1 MEVNYFKQRE
11 DFRVV
16 MLETLKIRFPKMA
29 WRQVLKILGKEQTR
43 VMFKLMKSNHF
54 YLLFMVDPVLP
65 DEVKTE
71 CEYLFENPKL
81 AMAMNAFRVAKV
93 QSYLTISSLSDELR
107 AFLESLF
114 YYFKASC
121 NNYGGCDDFVRAQ
134 KHFQQ
139 VEANLFE
146 NVENLSEAEKEL
158 LITVTVMALE
168 EFSQDS
174 FNKVME
180 MCGLSA

>member
-16 MLETLKIRFPKMA
+16 MLEALKIRFPKMA

-93 QSYLTISSLSDELR
+93 QSYLTISSL
-107 AFLESLF
+107 
-114 YYFKASC
+114 
-121 NNYGGCDDFVRAQ
+121 
-134 KHFQQ
+134 
-139 VEANLFE
+139 
-146 NVENLSEAEKEL
+146 
-158 LITVTVMALE
+158 
-168 EFSQDS
+168 
-174 FNKVME
+174 
-180 MCGLSA
+180 